1 MERHVRCKWTKHKKL
16 PKIVRR
22 LFDGI
27 TVFFNILKKLKIFAG
42 CIRYIKCKMQRNW
55 KPAEKEVEK
64 IEKKEA
70 LQQMMS
76 KYKNLIFSICLKMT
90 GDYFTAEDLS
100 QETFL
105 SVYEHLDSFDGK
117 NEKAWICRIASNLC
131 IDYKR
136 QAARR
141 EISTSEQ
148 EMPPAVTV
156 EEPLELYLN
165 RETMEEFQKRCRD
178 LKPPYD
184 AVAYAYYYEGKTVD
198 EIAAG
203 ENKKKK
209 TIQTQ
214 IYRARSM
221 LQKVY
226 GKERGT
232 YGRTTSG
239 QTKRSRAA
247 GGQNA

>member
-1 MERHVRCKWTKHKKL
+1 M
-16 PKIVRR
+16 
-22 LFDGI
+22 
-27 TVFFNILKKLKIFAG
+27 
-42 CIRYIKCKMQRNW
+42 
-55 KPAEKEVEK
+55 EK

-184 AVAYAYYYEGKTVD
+184 AVAYAYY
-198 EIAAG
+198 
-203 ENKKKK
+203 
-209 TIQTQ
+209 
-214 IYRARSM
+214 
-221 LQKVY
+221 
-226 GKERGT
+226 
-232 YGRTTSG
+232 
-239 QTKRSRAA
+239 
-247 GGQNA
+247 